1 MHLAFDIGLAG
12 LPLGMQGIELKIQ
25 IMFGGFA
32 GVDGTADGRGPA
44 AHAAL
49 SARTPLLPCSSRKP
63 KNLGPFQLVPVMIF
77 AMAERLE

>member
-1 MHLAFDIGLAG
+1 MYLALDIGFTCF
-12 LPLGMQGIELKIQ
+12 PLGMEGIKFKVQ
-25 IMFGGFA
+25 IVFGRFA